1 MDKPETAKLFMN
13 GRSQAVRLPAKY
25 RFKGTEVL
33 VNRVGENVVLSPK
46 TDSWS
51 DFFGAPS
58 SVPRT
63 FLKRRKDASPQKRRG
78 LR

>member
-25 RFKGTEVL
+25 RFKGTEVM
-33 VNRVGENVVLSPK
+33 VNRVGDTVVLSPK
-46 TDSWS
+46 LDSWS
-51 DFFGAPS
+51 EFFAAPS
-58 SVPRT
+58 SVPGT
-63 FLKRRKDASPQKRRG
+63 FLKRRRDLLPQKRRG

>member
-33 VNRVGENVVLSPK
+33 VNRVGDTVVLSPK
-46 TDSWS
+46 LDFWS
-51 DFFGAPS
+51 DFFAVPS
-58 SVPRT
+58 GVPRT
-63 FLKRRKDASPQKRRG
+63 FLKRRRDAAPQKRRG

>member
-33 VNRVGENVVLSPK
+33 VNRVGDNVVLSPK
-46 TDSWS
+46 PDSWGE
-51 DFFGAPS
+51 FFAAPS

-63 FLKRRKDASPQKRRG
+63 FLKRRADAAPQKRRG

>member
-33 VNRVGENVVLSPK
+33 VNRVGDNVVLSPK
-46 TDSWS
+46 LDSWS
-51 DFFGAPS
+51 DFFATPS
-58 SVPRT
+58 TVPRT
-63 FLKRRKDASPQKRRG
+63 FLKRRADAAPQKRRS

>member
-33 VNRVGENVVLSPK
+33 VNRVGNNVVLSPNRIP
-46 TDSWS
+46 
-51 DFFGAPS
+51 GATSSPRPPAFQRPS
-58 SVPRT
+58 
-63 FLKRRKDASPQKRRG
+63 
-78 LR
+78 